1 MGKSFPFGETVVQDD
16 FQSVVPEGVP
26 PPYAEETSDACS
38 GVTECLHLLRSCGMV
53 SLVPNEH
60 LTADAYVA
68 RILQQQDTNTLTAT
82 IIFGELS
89 AI

>member
-1 MGKSFPFGETVVQDD
+1 MISSQWYLKKGGE
-16 FQSVVPEGVP
+16 GAP

-38 GVTECLHLLRSCGMV
+38 GVTECLHLLRRHGMV
-53 SLVPNEH
+53 SLAPNEH

-68 RILQQQDTNTLTAT
+68 RILQQQDMNTLTAT

>member
-1 MGKSFPFGETVVQDD
+1 MISSQWYLKKGGE
-16 FQSVVPEGVP
+16 GAP

-38 GVTECLHLLRSCGMV
+38 GVTECLHLLRRHGTV
-53 SLVPNEH
+53 SLALNEH

-68 RILQQQDTNTLTAT
+68 RILQQQDMNTLTAT